1 MYLAFMS
8 MFNFLN
14 DLHVAMPTTPYLVS
28 CVCDCHVLLCTE
40 QLDEFLVTGFANYLP
55 FDITCCNFL
64 K

>member
-14 DLHVAMPTTPYLVS
+14 DVHVACLQHLNWCPVFVIVMYSP
-28 CVCDCHVLLCTE
+28 CIE
-40 QLDEFLVTGFANYLP
+40 QLDEFLVTGFDNYLP
-55 FDITCCNFL
+55 FDITYHNCL